1 MGAVTESFLVR
12 KKKMSLEPI
21 EQAIAVLG
29 EHFRHYVVIASDDD
43 NPLAYDVRFSDPYA
57 ASGLLQSAK
66 EHHETFL
73 SGGGEEE
80 IDWDWEEVSEEDDL
94 DDLDIDEY

>member
-1 MGAVTESFLVR
+1 MK
-12 KKKMSLEPI
+12 KKKMSLEPR

-57 ASGLLQSAK
+57 ASGLLQSAQDY
-66 EHHETFL
+66 HEKFL
-73 SGGGEEE
+73 SAGGEDDMS
-80 IDWDWEEVSEEDDL
+80 DWEWEEVADEDDL